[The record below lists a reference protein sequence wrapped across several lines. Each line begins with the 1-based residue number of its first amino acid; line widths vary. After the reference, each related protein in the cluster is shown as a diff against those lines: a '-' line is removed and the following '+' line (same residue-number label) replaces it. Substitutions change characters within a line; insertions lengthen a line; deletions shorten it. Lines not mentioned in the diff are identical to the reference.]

1 MAVKIDCDSH
11 FLPYDAFDDVDPS
24 FHGRAPRFVFDQ
36 CGKDVVVYNART
48 EKIPRSKTK

>member
-36 CGKDVVVYNART
+36 SGKHVVVYNART
-48 EKIPRSKTK
+48 EIIPRSKTK